1 MKGWGSGLL
10 IDQSKA
16 FRKDVRVCE
25 ERGLPMEALRQ
36 VILVLSRKE
45 KLDPKYRDHKLV
57 GGYHRYRECHIQPD
71 WLLIYRTDNQFLYLT
86 RTGTHSDLY

>member
-1 MKGWGSGLL
+1 MKGGGSGLL

-16 FRKDVRVCE
+16 FRKDVSACE

-57 GGYHRYRECHIQPD
+57 GGYYRYRECHIQPD
-71 WLLIYRTDNQFLYLT
+71 WLLIYRIDNQCLYLT